1 MGPLVTPVDTPCGH
15 TFCKPCLLAFL
26 KVQQNCPIDRKPLT
40 QQLCSFSSLVLKKLL
55 EKLLVKCP
63 NTDLCSVTL
72 PRGDLEDH
80 LKYSRNPV
88 LEGEITFIEIPRTQ
102 TALGIAIVGGADTPL
117 RCVVIQEVFPDGL
130 IAHDGRLQ
138 AGDQIIEIE
147 GSDMT
152 NASHHQVCTALRR
165 TSPVLRLDELV
176 QVTLN
181 REAGR
186 QLGIKLGGRRSETGI
201 FIMELMA
208 GSVAEQDGRLQPNDR
223 ILSINGGDVRCA
235 RLDHAFRLIKQSHG
249 HLSLIVSRS
258 NTKDEYNHLF
268 KKPHPELPVSHGR
281 TKSAPERLV
290 EQNMDR
296 NDGRDF
302 NRSFGNNKDLIEGD
316 NYDRSASCES
326 LGDRSV
332 RTSRVNRFH
341 SNGSV
346 MSNGKYSNANSLN
359 SVTDFEGIHRNKSCS
374 LGSVTSGFNKSSRSL
389 ISPYS
394 QTLNEDDEE
403 RENIPPVLPP
413 RSRQPLGQNH
423 SFDHLNDSELSH
435 LSESSYL
442 NESNANDPNFNDS
455 SSREALDDFDSKESK
470 AGGTALPASGCAEM
484 VDASVVGNKT
494 KVRRSRDCTDIADL
508 AIGMRKSLRLEG
520 SQLHQKTVTISKD
533 ASESLGMRIGGG
545 VNSNEGNIPI
555 YIANIH
561 PQGPVGKSKQ
571 VKKGDILLSVNG
583 HSLLGLTHTQQQPEL
598 AGVTLSVL
606 EGSETHAGPANF
618 VPSWLYWQR
627 LPRALHISK
636 SVVLHRPPGAS
647 LGFSIVGG
655 SDPQRG
661 PEPIHVLFV
670 VSTSPAAIDGRLR
683 CGDRLLSVDNHCLEG
698 VSHATAVSLLKQAGQ
713 RVTLEVVSW
722 MGTEL

>member
-1 MGPLVTPVDTPCGH
+1 MT
-15 TFCKPCLLAFL
+15 
-26 KVQQNCPIDRKPLT
+26 
-40 QQLCSFSSLVLKKLL
+40 
-55 EKLLVKCP
+55 
-63 NTDLCSVTL
+63 
-72 PRGDLEDH
+72 
-80 LKYSRNPV
+80 
-88 LEGEITFIEIPRTQ
+88 EGILIE
-102 TALGIAIVGGADTPL
+102 
-117 RCVVIQEVFPDGL
+117 
-130 IAHDGRLQ
+130 
-138 AGDQIIEIE
+138 
-147 GSDMT
+147 
-152 NASHHQVCTALRR
+152 
-165 TSPVLRLDELV
+165 
-176 QVTLN
+176 
-181 REAGR
+181 
-186 QLGIKLGGRRSETGI
+186 
-201 FIMELMA
+201 
-208 GSVAEQDGRLQPNDR
+208 
-223 ILSINGGDVRCA
+223 
-235 RLDHAFRLIKQSHG
+235 
-249 HLSLIVSRS
+249 VS
-258 NTKDEYNHLF
+258 
-268 KKPHPELPVSHGR
+268 
-281 TKSAPERLV
+281 
-290 EQNMDR
+290 
-296 NDGRDF
+296 
-302 NRSFGNNKDLIEGD
+302 GNNKDLIEGD

-359 SVTDFEGIHRNKSCS
+359 SVTDFEGIHRNNSCS

-394 QTLNEDDEE
+394 PTLNEDDEE

-435 LSESSYL
+435 LSESSHL
-442 NESNANDPNFNDS
+442 NESNTNDPNFNDS
-455 SSREALDDFDSKESK
+455 PSREALEDFDSKDSK
-470 AGGTALPASGCAEM
+470 SGGTALPASGCAEM

-583 HSLLGLTHTQQQPEL
+583 HSLLGLTHTQSVALLKATAEL